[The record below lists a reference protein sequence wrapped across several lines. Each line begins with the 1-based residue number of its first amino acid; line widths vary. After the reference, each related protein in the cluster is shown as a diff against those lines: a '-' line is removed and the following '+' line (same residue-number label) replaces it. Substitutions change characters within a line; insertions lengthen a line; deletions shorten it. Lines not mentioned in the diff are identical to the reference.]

1 MTVETLGNDAGG
13 GVGMSPSWLTNV
25 VGCASFTAIQTNKDN
40 VCACWGK
47 APYVNAYTITGL

>member
-1 MTVETLGNDAGG
+1 MTVETLGNDAGD

-47 APYVNAYTITGL
+47 APYVNA